1 MFLNTF
7 LASSS
12 LFWRESS
19 RGLSISRIS
28 FEKVSLKENTFQ
40 LISYLALF
48 IDRWKFVRRNFLKEK
63 INICDRN
70 HSRDKKYKNVN
81 DFKYNY
87 DNNNICIIL

>member
-12 LFWRESS
+12 LFWRKSS

-48 IDRWKFVRRNFLKEK
+48 IDRWKFVRRNFLKER
-63 INICDRN
+63 INN
-70 HSRDKKYKNVN
+70 STDKKYKNVN

>member
-12 LFWRESS
+12 LFWRKSS

-28 FEKVSLKENTFQ
+28 LEKVSLKENTFQ

-48 IDRWKFVRRNFLKEK
+48 IDIWKFVCRNFVKER

-70 HSRDKKYKNVN
+70 DSRDKKYKNVN